1 MAAYSDACLPEGPY
15 AALECRLMTMT
26 SQGERRLKARKRPLS
41 LVYVEL
47 ANANGGMMR
56 DLSADGFAVRAM
68 MPIRGGEKTLFTFS
82 LNENVKIEGEGQ
94 ILWIEEG
101 GRVAGVQF
109 TSISD
114 QARAQIQEWLVRPE
128 TPPADEPSPV
138 KSQAAQDVTLEQ
150 LREEMHSVPPR
161 PEGVTPMEAQ
171 TASGPAGSSL
181 PHESPETSAKSEGA
195 PEPLHPPG
203 TEEPSGEL
211 VEEPAST
218 PLPRISLT
226 PKVVVP
232 IRRNRPPSPSWREPS
247 ASQEPWQPAAV
258 DTHPPEQEG
267 APEPQQK
274 LPDISSILMQ
284 PPGKTPPATAPM
296 SPIETLASWSG
307 EPPPREGWTERLSL
321 SNAIT
326 VMVVLA
332 MLAGLYVFHREV
344 GARLIWLGE
353 AMGGMSDNQV
363 AATTPTE
370 LPAVPRTTAPT
381 APASTAEGSAP
392 QSSSPPS
399 SPVQPHPETPSATP
413 PAPTPGNGNGAPE
426 TNGSSGSPNGSSPV
440 TPLSGM
446 ASSGN
451 TEGQTEYDK
460 AMQILHS
467 RNASVDAPE
476 ALRLLWISVEK
487 GNPNAELELAD
498 MYWRGRGVIQNCD
511 QTLILL
517 TAAARKGNAE
527 AQKRL
532 LQYRKQGCE

>member
-1 MAAYSDACLPEGPY
+1 MSI
-15 AALECRLMTMT
+15 T
-26 SQGERRLKARKRPLS
+26 SQGERRQKGRKRPLS

-56 DLSADGFAVRAM
+56 DLSTDGFAVRAM
-68 MPIRGGEKTLFTFS
+68 MPVREGEKTPFTFS

-109 TSISD
+109 TNISD
-114 QARAQIQEWLVRPE
+114 QARAQIQEWLVRTE
-128 TPPADEPSPV
+128 TPPAEEAS
-138 KSQAAQDVTLEQ
+138 SGNAEAAKNVTLEQ

-161 PEGVTPMEAQ
+161 PEGVTPMEAPAVASAASESVEAQ
-171 TASGPAGSSL
+171 TASSPTGSSDST
-181 PHESPETSAKSEGA
+181 EMAAKPEAA
-195 PEPLHPPG
+195 LEPLHPPEMG
-203 TEEPSGEL
+203 EPGGEP
-211 VEEPAST
+211 VEEPAGPT
-218 PLPRISLT
+218 LPRISLT

-232 IRRNRPPSPSWREPS
+232 IRRNRSPSPPWREPP
-247 ASQEPWQPAAV
+247 ASREPWKSGAA

-267 APEPQQK
+267 PPEPQHK

-284 PPGKTPPATAPM
+284 PPGRTPPGAANM
-296 SPIETLASWSG
+296 SPVETLASWSG
-307 EPPPREGWTERLSL
+307 EPPPRESWTERLSL

-344 GARLIWLGE
+344 GQRLIWLGE
-353 AMGGMSDNQV
+353 AMGGIRDNQV
-363 AATTPTE
+363 ATTPTE
-370 LPAVPRTTAPT
+370 PSRVPQTT
-381 APASTAEGSAP
+381 APASSAEGSAP
-392 QSSSPPS
+392 QSSSTPS
-399 SPVQPHPETPSATP
+399 SPAPPQPETSSAMP
-413 PAPTPGNGNGAPE
+413 PAQTPGNSNGAPG
-426 TNGSSGSPNGSSPV
+426 TNVGSSSPNGSSPV

-446 ASSGN
+446 TPTGN
-451 TEGQTEYDK
+451 TEGQPEYDK

-517 TAAARKGNAE
+517 TAAARKGSAE

>member
-1 MAAYSDACLPEGPY
+1 
-15 AALECRLMTMT
+15 MT
-26 SQGERRLKARKRPLS
+26 SQGERRRKERKRPLS

-56 DLSADGFAVRAM
+56 DLSTDGFAVRAM
-68 MPIRGGEKTLFTFS
+68 MPIRGGEKTPFTFS

-109 TSISD
+109 ISISE

-128 TPPADEPSPV
+128 TAPAEEPSPE
-138 KSQAAQDVTLEQ
+138 KAEAAKNATLEQ

-161 PEGVTPMEAQ
+161 PEGVTPMEAPAVASAASESVQTQ
-171 TASGPAGSSL
+171 TASSPAGSSW
-181 PHESPETSAKSEGA
+181 PHDSSEMAAKPEAV
-195 PEPLHPPG
+195 PEPLQPLE
-203 TEEPSGEL
+203 TEEPTGEP
-211 VEEPAST
+211 VEEPVA
-218 PLPRISLT
+218 PALPRISLT

-232 IRRNRPPSPSWREPS
+232 IRRNRPPSPPWREPP
-247 ASQEPWQPAAV
+247 ASREPWKSGAA
-258 DTHPPEQEG
+258 DTLPPEQEG
-267 APEPQQK
+267 RPEQPQHK

-284 PPGKTPPATAPM
+284 PPGKTPPAAAHM
-296 SPIETLASWSG
+296 SPVETLASWSG
-307 EPPPREGWTERLSL
+307 EPPPRESWTERLSL

-326 VMVVLA
+326 VMVFLA

-344 GARLIWLGE
+344 GQRLIWLGE
-353 AMGGMSDNQV
+353 AMGGIPDKHV
-363 AATTPTE
+363 AATQMEP
-370 LPAVPRTTAPT
+370 PGVPQTT
-381 APASTAEGSAP
+381 APASTAEGAAP
-392 QSSSPPS
+392 QSSSTPS
-399 SPVQPHPETPSATP
+399 SPALPQPETSSATP
-413 PAPTPGNGNGAPE
+413 PAQTPGNS
-426 TNGSSGSPNGSSPV
+426 NGSPGTNVGSSSPTV

-446 ASSGN
+446 APTGN
-451 TEGQTEYDK
+451 TEGQAEYDK

-487 GNPNAELELAD
+487 GNLNAELELAD

-517 TAAARKGNAE
+517 TAAARKGSAE